1 MENELR
7 CISHEIRN
15 QVSVCELYSNIIK
28 KKLELKGIKDESIDN
43 ALDCIIRSLKLISS
57 NLLDLRALDNFQ
69 PKRCD
74 VKTVLKDAVNLSIV
88 YIEEKDI
95 EISLHCENTCD
106 IFTDE
111 NKLLAC
117 IVNIVKNAIEAID
130 KKGRIDINVK
140 IIKEKVHI
148 LISNNGEAIP
158 KGVDVFKE
166 GFTTKK
172 KGSGLGLAICKSNL
186 EKQNGSLALVKSDDK
201 ITEFEIVLEKY

>member
-28 KKLELKGIKDESIDN
+28 KRLELNGSKDESIDN
-43 ALDCIIRSLKLISS
+43 ALECIIRSLKIISS
-57 NLLDLRALDNFQ
+57 TLLDLRSLDNFC

-74 VKTVLKDAVNLSIV
+74 VKTILKDAVNLSIV

-95 EISLHCENTCD
+95 EILLHCENTCD
-106 IFTDE
+106 IFIDE

-117 IVNIVKNAIEAID
+117 IVNIIKNAIEAID
-130 KKGRIDINVK
+130 KKGQIDISVEIEND
-140 IIKEKVHI
+140 KVHI
-148 LISNNGEAIP
+148 LIANNGEAIP

-166 GFTTKK
+166 GYTTKK
-172 KGSGLGLAICKSNL
+172 KGSGLGLAICRSNL
-186 EKQNGSLALVKSDDK
+186 EKQNASLSLVKSDSTG
-201 ITEFEIVLEKY
+201 TEFEIVLEKY